1 MLAKAESPDDVR
13 STAEHV
19 PVVALVETSAGVTA
33 APQLAGIP
41 GVARLALGHMDLAA
55 ELGID
60 PADRTALLYTRSAS
74 WLPLP
79 GGFQAPST
87 V

>member
-1 MLAKAESPDDVR
+1 
-13 STAEHV
+13 
-19 PVVALVETSAGVTA
+19 
-33 APQLAGIP
+33 
-41 GVARLALGHMDLAA
+41 MDLAA